1 MNLFFSNDKELV
13 LEKYQIYLFEI
24 LQILHLNYFYINF
37 ISRRHNPGEKRRED
51 EQTQGGK
58 QQNKDKKKTRQEKH
72 EDRKYI
78 ESLTDSTVRIGEE
91 GETKKPKKRE
101 FQFFSRVTATTCWVQ
116 PIQYNWAGPSLK
128 KREQWR
134 PGRPQVQLDQ
144 FVLGQ
149 GQNTLCLISFV
160 SPARL
165 LRILENFKKHY
176 RSFFNLFVGSSL
188 FFL

>member
-1 MNLFFSNDKELV
+1 MRCCLHTSV
-13 LEKYQIYLFEI
+13 HYPRVI
-24 LQILHLNYFYINF
+24 LICHLYPVHFRQLLA
-37 ISRRHNPGEKRRED
+37 ISSSSWRRHNPGEKRRED

-134 PGRPQVQLDQ
+134 PGRPQVQLAQVFFGPRAKYTMSYLFCFTRQAFKDIRKFQ
-144 FVLGQ
+144 K
-149 GQNTLCLISFV
+149 TL
-160 SPARL
+160 
-165 LRILENFKKHY
+165 
-176 RSFFNLFVGSSL
+176 
-188 FFL
+188 